1 MINLELQANQF
12 IIMDLIILKNLN
24 YNYANLSKNI
34 KILKIKMTKRD
45 HIHKAEAHHDFIN
58 YIYKDYK
65 K

>member
-1 MINLELQANQF
+1 VINLELQANQF
-12 IIMDLIILKNLN
+12 IIMDLIILKNSN

-34 KILKIKMTKRD
+34 KILKIKKTKGD
-45 HIHKAEAHHDFIN
+45 HTHRAEAHHDFIK